1 MLGPKLLRGM
11 SSQTTIP
18 ATEDQL
24 AAAKASLDGWMCV
37 LRSMR
42 TILKFYML
50 IVNSFFSGSEV
61 SDCSTSTSTG
71 WIIASARNSLALNI

>member
-42 TILKFYML
+42 TILKFYMV
-50 IVNSFFSGSEV
+50 IVNSFFQEV
-61 SDCSTSTSTG
+61 KYPAVPPLPQLAG
-71 WIIASARNSLALNI
+71 LSLQPEVP

>member
-42 TILKFYML
+42 TI
-50 IVNSFFSGSEV
+50 
-61 SDCSTSTSTG
+61 
-71 WIIASARNSLALNI
+71 